1 MILVY
6 LGSKLILIRYH
17 MPGRLLHG
25 SVLMSYHHNLM
36 PIAWSLLIDSAIFAA
51 IYSHKPY
58 LFGLHAIGAGAI
70 GLITIVTSFN
80 SLLNGIP
87 QNNPMRTHKLLG
99 TFLYGLIVLQ
109 ILLGILWWI
118 CRSSPKRS
126 SLSLKLKKIHKVV
139 GYSLAL
145 LAKVQVLYMI
155 PSTDKMFW
163 FNLLWD
169 IASIAFLIYSKK
181 SRTDSESNP

>member
-1 MILVY
+1 
-6 LGSKLILIRYH
+6 
-17 MPGRLLHG
+17 MPGRLLHTG
-25 SVLMSYHHNLM
+25 SLLMSYHHKLM
-36 PIAWSLLIDSAIFAA
+36 PMAWSLLIDSAIFAA

-70 GLITIVTSFN
+70 GLITIITSFN
-80 SLLNGIP
+80 SLLKGIP

-99 TFLYGLIVLQ
+99 AFLYGLIVFQ
-109 ILLGILWWI
+109 IIVGIFSWV

-126 SLSLKLKKIHKVV
+126 NLSLKLKKIHKFV
-139 GYSLAL
+139 GFSLSL
-145 LAKVQVLYMI
+145 LAKLQVLYII

-181 SRTDSESNP
+181 ARVNSESNP